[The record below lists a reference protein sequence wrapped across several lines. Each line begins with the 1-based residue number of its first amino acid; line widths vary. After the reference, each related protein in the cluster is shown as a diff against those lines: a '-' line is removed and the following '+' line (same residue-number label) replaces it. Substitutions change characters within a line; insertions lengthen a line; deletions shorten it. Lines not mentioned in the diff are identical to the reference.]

1 MTGKLITLYGES
13 SIETTP
19 GSRVVERKF
28 IGNQIKWTQECITFG
43 RQTRNG
49 FTFNKNEF
57 MDAIADPFVDD
68 RIRGKRFYNE
78 MDHPPKADYERF
90 ITVNMKE
97 VCYRTNRFFF
107 EGDKLYAECET
118 IDIGNGKI
126 LRAMIEQDAEIAVSF
141 RGFGIPK
148 PEGGEKIKLVAFDAV
163 FQPSDATALS
173 KEESFKNKMY
183 SEGYSMEAII
193 NEMNKAGM
201 LSTVNVPKT
210 SSLYAESSLEGITPI
225 RAFKAGG
232 ETLGIEYATKEEIER
247 NAKAQGFRNF
257 IINF

>member
-1 MTGKLITLYGES
+1 MVGKLITLYGES
-13 SIETTP
+13 SIETSP
-19 GSRVVERKF
+19 RNRVVERKF
-28 IGNQIKWTQECITFG
+28 VGNQIKWTQECITFG

-49 FTFNKNEF
+49 FTFNKEEF
-57 MDAIADPFVDD
+57 MDAVADPFVDD
-68 RIRGKRFYNE
+68 RIKGKRFYNE
-78 MDHPPKADYERF
+78 MDHPPKSDYERF

-97 VCYRTNRFFF
+97 ICYRTNHFFF

-118 IDIGNGKI
+118 IDVGNGKL

-173 KEESFKNKMY
+173 KEETFKNKMY

-201 LSTVNVPKT
+201 LSTVNIPKT
-210 SSLYAESSLEGITPI
+210 SALYAESSLEGITPI